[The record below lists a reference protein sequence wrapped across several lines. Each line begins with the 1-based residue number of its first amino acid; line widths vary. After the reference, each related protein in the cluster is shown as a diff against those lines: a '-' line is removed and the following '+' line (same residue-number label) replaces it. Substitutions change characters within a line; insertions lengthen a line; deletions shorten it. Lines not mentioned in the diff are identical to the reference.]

1 MLNVWAAGTRMALA
15 QRKAPIRNEV
25 AGALEVLALLDFEG
39 TIVSVDALLC
49 PPVTAH
55 SIRRRKGHYVLA
67 IKRNRGQLFRDVNTL
82 LVTVRRGTRGRLCGQ
97 PRRTAASRDGRLDS
111 RVPDDKVS
119 AFREFGE
126 DEMDVRMDGRVA
138 VITGAST
145 GLGLAMA
152 KEFAASGGSVAL
164 LARKADVLAAAKA
177 EVAKAAGKTN
187 GKFEAYSCDVA
198 KAQPIADTFKKVV
211 ADFGKVDIVVN
222 NAGISHAKPFDTVT
236 DEDWQGDLDLKL
248 FAAIRLCRAALPG
261 MRERKWGRIVNVL
274 NIGAKAPNAN
284 STPTSVSRA
293 AGLALTKALSQE
305 NAQHGVLVNAMLVG
319 LIESDQWQRRH
330 KARPTTARA
339 TRSSLAAMAKGRIP
353 LGRMG
358 KAEEFARMACFLC
371 SDAGS
376 FITGVA
382 INVDGGASPVV

>member
-1 MLNVWAAGTRMALA
+1 
-15 QRKAPIRNEV
+15 
-25 AGALEVLALLDFEG
+25 
-39 TIVSVDALLC
+39 
-49 PPVTAH
+49 
-55 SIRRRKGHYVLA
+55 
-67 IKRNRGQLFRDVNTL
+67 
-82 LVTVRRGTRGRLCGQ
+82 
-97 PRRTAASRDGRLDS
+97 
-111 RVPDDKVS
+111 
-119 AFREFGE
+119 
-126 DEMDVRMDGRVA
+126 MDVRMDGRVA
-138 VITGAST
+138 VITGSST

-164 LARKADVLAAAKA
+164 LARKADTLAAAKA
-177 EVAKAAGKTN
+177 EVAKAAGKANT
-187 GKFEAYSCDVA
+187 KIEAYSCDVS
-198 KAQPIADTFKKVV
+198 KAAPIADTIKKVV
-211 ADFGKVDIVVN
+211 ADFGKVDILVN

-248 FAAIRLCRAALPG
+248 FAAIRLARLVLPG

-274 NIGAKAPNAN
+274 NIGAKAPGAN

-293 AGLALTKALSQE
+293 AGLALTKAMSQE

-330 KARPTTARA
+330 KAANDGKTYQQFIDG
-339 TRSSLAAMAKGRIP
+339 MAKGRIP

-376 FITGVA
+376 FVTGVA

>member
-1 MLNVWAAGTRMALA
+1 M
-15 QRKAPIRNEV
+15 E
-25 AGALEVLALLDFEG
+25 
-39 TIVSVDALLC
+39 
-49 PPVTAH
+49 
-55 SIRRRKGHYVLA
+55 
-67 IKRNRGQLFRDVNTL
+67 
-82 LVTVRRGTRGRLCGQ
+82 
-97 PRRTAASRDGRLDS
+97 
-111 RVPDDKVS
+111 
-119 AFREFGE
+119 
-126 DEMDVRMDGRVA
+126 VRMDGRVA
-138 VITGAST
+138 AITGAST

-152 KEFAASGGSVAL
+152 KEFASSGGSVAL
-164 LARKADVLAAAKA
+164 IARKPDVLAAAKA
-177 EVAKAAGKTN
+177 EVTKLLSKGAKV
-187 GKFEAYSCDVA
+187 EAYSCDVS
-198 KAQPIADTFKKVV
+198 KAQPIADTFAKIVG
-211 ADFGKVDIVVN
+211 DLGKVDIVVN
-222 NAGISHAKPFDTVT
+222 NAGISHAKAFETVT

-248 FAAIRLCRAALPG
+248 FAAIRMIRLALPG

-305 NAQHGVLVNAMLVG
+305 NAPHNVLVNAMLVG

-330 KARPTTARA
+330 KTVGNNQTYQQF
-339 TRSSLAAMAKGRIP
+339 LDGMAKGRIP

>member
-1 MLNVWAAGTRMALA
+1 M
-15 QRKAPIRNEV
+15 E
-25 AGALEVLALLDFEG
+25 
-39 TIVSVDALLC
+39 
-49 PPVTAH
+49 
-55 SIRRRKGHYVLA
+55 
-67 IKRNRGQLFRDVNTL
+67 
-82 LVTVRRGTRGRLCGQ
+82 
-97 PRRTAASRDGRLDS
+97 
-111 RVPDDKVS
+111 
-119 AFREFGE
+119 
-126 DEMDVRMDGRVA
+126 VRMDGRVA
-138 VITGAST
+138 AITGAST

-164 LARKADVLAAAKA
+164 IARKPDALATAKA
-177 EVAKAAGKTN
+177 EVTKVLSKGAKV
-187 GKFEAYSCDVA
+187 EAYSCDVS
-198 KAQPIADTFKKVV
+198 KALPIADTFAKIVGN
-211 ADFGKVDIVVN
+211 FGKVDIVVN
-222 NAGISHAKPFDTVT
+222 NAGISHAKAFDTVT

-248 FAAIRLCRAALPG
+248 FAAIRMIRLALPG

-305 NAQHGVLVNAMLVG
+305 NAQHNVLVNAMLVG

-330 KARPTTARA
+330 KTVGNNQ
-339 TRSSLAAMAKGRIP
+339 SYQQFLDGMAKGRIP

>member
-1 MLNVWAAGTRMALA
+1 
-15 QRKAPIRNEV
+15 
-25 AGALEVLALLDFEG
+25 
-39 TIVSVDALLC
+39 
-49 PPVTAH
+49 
-55 SIRRRKGHYVLA
+55 
-67 IKRNRGQLFRDVNTL
+67 
-82 LVTVRRGTRGRLCGQ
+82 
-97 PRRTAASRDGRLDS
+97 
-111 RVPDDKVS
+111 
-119 AFREFGE
+119 
-126 DEMDVRMDGRVA
+126 MDVRMDGRVA

-164 LARKADVLAAAKA
+164 LARKADVLATAKA
-177 EVAKAAGKTN
+177 EVIKAAGKTN

-248 FAAIRLCRAALPG
+248 LAAIRLCRAALPG

-330 KARPTTARA
+330 KAANDGKSYQEFTAG
-339 TRSSLAAMAKGRIP
+339 MAKGRIP

>member
-1 MLNVWAAGTRMALA
+1 M
-15 QRKAPIRNEV
+15 E
-25 AGALEVLALLDFEG
+25 
-39 TIVSVDALLC
+39 
-49 PPVTAH
+49 
-55 SIRRRKGHYVLA
+55 
-67 IKRNRGQLFRDVNTL
+67 
-82 LVTVRRGTRGRLCGQ
+82 
-97 PRRTAASRDGRLDS
+97 
-111 RVPDDKVS
+111 
-119 AFREFGE
+119 
-126 DEMDVRMDGRVA
+126 VRMDGRVA
-138 VITGAST
+138 AITGAST

-164 LARKADVLAAAKA
+164 IARKPDVLATAKA
-177 EVAKAAGKTN
+177 EVAKLLGK
-187 GKFEAYSCDVA
+187 GAKVEAYSCDVS
-198 KAQPIADTFKKVV
+198 KAQPIAETFAKIVG
-211 ADFGKVDIVVN
+211 DLGKVDIVVN

-330 KARPTTARA
+330 KAANDGKSYQEFTAG
-339 TRSSLAAMAKGRIP
+339 MAKGRIP

-358 KAEEFARMACFLC
+358 KAEEFARMARSEERRVGKECR
-371 SDAGS
+371 S
-376 FITGVA
+376 
-382 INVDGGASPVV
+382 